1 MAELIQL
8 PGTGAT
14 QVKIR
19 SPLAVVF
26 FTIITIGIYMIFWWY
41 FINREMAD
49 LGRAKGIPD
58 MGEEPIWS
66 VVAITVGALVI
77 IPPFVSIWRTLRR
90 IERAQNHVLDSNNFS
105 PILNFI
111 LALIPLVQ
119 FVVPFLMQSNLNQVW
134 RRV

>member
-1 MAELIQL
+1 
-8 PGTGAT
+8 
-14 QVKIR
+14 
-19 SPLAVVF
+19 
-26 FTIITIGIYMIFWWY
+26 MIFWWY

-58 MGEEPIWS
+58 LGEEPIWS
-66 VVAITVGALVI
+66 VVGDHRRGRWCI
-77 IPPFVSIWRTLRR
+77 IPPFVSLWRTLRR
-90 IERAQNHVLDSNNFS
+90 IERAQNHVLGSNNFS

-111 LALIPLVQ
+111 LALIPIVQ

>member
-1 MAELIQL
+1 MAEEIQL
-8 PGTGAT
+8 AGTGSWA
-14 QVKIR
+14 KIR

-26 FTIITIGIYMIFWWY
+26 FTIITLGIYMIFWWY
-41 FINREMAD
+41 FVNREMVD

-58 MGEEPIWS
+58 MGEEPVWS
-66 VVAITVGALVI
+66 VVAATVGALII
-77 IPPFVSIWRTLRR
+77 IPPFVTLWRTLRR
-90 IERAQNHVLDSNNFS
+90 IERAQNHVLGSNNFS

-134 RRV
+134 RRVG

>member
-1 MAELIQL
+1 MADLVQL
-8 PGTGAT
+8 SGTDA
-14 QVKIR
+14 QVKVR
-19 SPLAVVF
+19 EPLAVVL
-26 FTIITIGIYMIFWWY
+26 FTIITLGIYMIFWWY

-49 LGRAKGIPD
+49 LGRAKGIAE

-66 VVAITVGALVI
+66 VVAITVGSLVI
-77 IPPFVSIWRTLRR
+77 IPPFVSLWRTCRR
-90 IERAQNHVLDSNNFS
+90 IERAQSNVLGSNNFS

-111 LALIPLVQ
+111 LALIPIVQ